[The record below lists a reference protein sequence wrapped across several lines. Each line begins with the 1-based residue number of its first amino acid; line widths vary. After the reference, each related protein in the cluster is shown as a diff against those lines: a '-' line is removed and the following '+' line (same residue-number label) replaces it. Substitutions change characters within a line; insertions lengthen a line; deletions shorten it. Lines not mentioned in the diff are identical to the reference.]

1 MSTAVDNAS
10 SGQCRLVGRGA
21 QPDLWLSDLDRAF
34 AALADAE
41 AALGEAA
48 RLLAGFDGSGV
59 DRWLGYVSMER
70 MIAHRARSSNRSAVV
85 FMRTVRFLAR
95 FPTTAA
101 SLQQGGL
108 SWAQAEALATATTS
122 EGLANAYSESE
133 EQWLDLA
140 AGCDVD
146 ELERR
151 LRTWRHR
158 VDTDLAAEDTERAWR
173 QRSLTMQFA
182 LDGSCQGRFSLDAAG
197 AETVWA
203 ALDTTPDPWHTLPE
217 PRTEAQRRADTLI
230 DVCAASLDG
239 GLADT
244 GDRPATPDRGV
255 TTRATVD
262 VVIDIETLAGTHPT
276 DIGRIRS
283 ELVHGAPISGPGLDR
298 LLCDASFRALITDGP
313 HIVLA
318 YNRATPDIPP
328 GLRRA
333 VRVRD
338 RHCTF
343 PGCDRPW
350 WWCDL
355 HHIVPRNRGGPTT
368 AENLT
373 LLCRHHHGTVH
384 DHGWQLSRAPNGTI
398 EVCSP

>member
-1 MSTAVDNAS
+1 
-10 SGQCRLVGRGA
+10 
-21 QPDLWLSDLDRAF
+21 
-34 AALADAE
+34 
-41 AALGEAA
+41 
-48 RLLAGFDGSGV
+48 
-59 DRWLGYVSMER
+59 
-70 MIAHRARSSNRSAVV
+70 
-85 FMRTVRFLAR
+85 
-95 FPTTAA
+95 
-101 SLQQGGL
+101 
-108 SWAQAEALATATTS
+108 
-122 EGLANAYSESE
+122 E

-158 VDTDLAAEDTERAWR
+158 VDTDLAAEDAERAWR

-217 PRTEAQRRADTLI
+217 PRSEAQRRADTLI
-230 DVCAASLDG
+230 DLCAASLGGAPTHGDG
-239 GLADT
+239 PGET
-244 GDRPATPDRGV
+244 DRGA

-262 VVIDIETLAGTHPT
+262 VVIDIETLAGADPT

-283 ELVHGAPISGPGLDR
+283 ELAHGAPIAGPGLDR

-313 HIVLA
+313 HTVLA

-328 GLRRA
+328 ALRQA
-333 VRVRD
+333 VRLRD

-355 HHIVPRNRGGPTT
+355 HHIIPRNRGGPTT

-373 LLCRHHHGTVH
+373 LVCRHHHGTIH
-384 DHGWQLSRAPNGTI
+384 DDGWQLTRAPNGTI